1 MVKVGGVLV
10 CLLIIA
16 LDVAAGIFG
25 FQAEVAQNKAC
36 TQIKYYKYFQ
46 IWFLIVIYIFVLR
59 YSQVKHLRLWIFE
72 CRDPSH
78 DAFKLGLAAA
88 GLLALAHVIANLLGG
103 CMCIC
108 SQDEL
113 SKASP
118 NRQLSLA
125 CLVFSWYVQLN
136 FIHMIL
142 VLQNTYNP

>member
-1 MVKVGGVLV
+1 MSNKLLQIFPNMVSNSN
-10 CLLIIA
+10 
-16 LDVAAGIFG
+16 IF
-25 FQAEVAQNKAC
+25 F
-36 TQIKYYKYFQ
+36 F
-46 IWFLIVIYIFVLR
+46 LR